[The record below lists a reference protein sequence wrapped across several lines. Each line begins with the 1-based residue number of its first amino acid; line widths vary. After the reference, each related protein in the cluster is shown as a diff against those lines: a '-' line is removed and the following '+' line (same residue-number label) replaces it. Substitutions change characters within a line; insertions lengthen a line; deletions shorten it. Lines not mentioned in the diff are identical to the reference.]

1 MNSIKVKL
9 YIFIISTILII
20 ASGTIIFSYISNTNQ
35 VDNFYKQLTTDNAK
49 NFASSLDGDYLTD
62 LRTLLESEEYQSIR
76 EQAEE
81 NDNEELVKNYLIE
94 KGYWEQYNKIQ
105 QNIDSYIHNLSNIK
119 YLYIIAHGDKDA
131 KYDMYLIDSSEEPLY
146 YGAGAFEERGDEFEE
161 FTPEKSIPTISNSEQ
176 WGWLCSDYAPIYNSE
191 GKCIAIVGCD
201 IEMTDVIAAR
211 TQYFI
216 KVLIGTL
223 ALSIMVLIIAVVVI
237 SRLIIKPIKDI
248 NTAVQEFTPASD
260 TIEAHVINLDM
271 HSSNEIQAIY
281 DAIRSMEINI
291 VDYINN
297 ITNMKEDIEKKVNQ
311 INKLSVESFKDDLTH
326 VGNKA
331 AYLQKA
337 KELENTTKDY
347 ALVMVD
353 INDLKQI
360 NDQFGHKAGD
370 VYIKGCCQ
378 IICDTFKHSPI
389 YRIGGDEF
397 IIVVSDNEDYTN
409 RFELFTKLETTFNE
423 SYNNADK
430 EPWARFS
437 ASAGLAESASDDF
450 SVDLVFK
457 RADKAMYEAKSNFKT
472 QYGSY
477 R

>member
-81 NDNEELVKNYLIE
+81 NNNEELVKNYLIE

-297 ITNMKEDIEKKVNQ
+297 ITNMKEDIEKKENQ
-311 INKLSVESFKDDLTH
+311 INKLSVESFKDGLTH

-397 IIVVSDNEDYTN
+397 IIVISNNEDYIN

-423 SYNNADK
+423 SYNNTDK